1 MRSLTQ
7 AYEGLLKD
15 KAIIAAEV
23 MHEYDSKVRLCF
35 APQHL
40 PPKPILATSHLLISS
55 LLTNFPSHIWH
66 KQFVNPRVNPIRSD
80 ACVQTHQSEM
90 VNPFE
95 DD

>member
-23 MHEYDSKVRLCF
+23 MHEYDSKVRLTYTLH
-35 APQHL
+35 ADLRPS
-40 PPKPILATSHLLISS
+40 PPCRSLSQRAILTEIMYSV
-55 LLTNFPSHIWH
+55 